1 MLAIGNC
8 TCAGLC
14 RRRRFGIQQIDLF
27 SESTMEPKHDPGG
40 KVRLAV
46 AQGVKCVAHCSVVR
60 GAATAIDW
68 SERGTN
74 RSRM

>member
-1 MLAIGNC
+1 M
-8 TCAGLC
+8 
-14 RRRRFGIQQIDLF
+14 QQVDLF
-27 SESTMEPKHDPGG
+27 PESTMKPKLHPGG

-46 AQGVKCVAHCSVVR
+46 AQVVKCVAHCSVLR

-74 RSRM
+74 RSPL

>member
-1 MLAIGNC
+1 
-8 TCAGLC
+8 
-14 RRRRFGIQQIDLF
+14 
-27 SESTMEPKHDPGG
+27 MEPKHDPGG

-68 SERGTN
+68 SERGTTEAACKCG
-74 RSRM
+74 S